1 MHVLTNTHMEAC
13 LRGPMQVPTIPGGF
27 FGVRALHAAQRAW
40 LYGRD
45 SQPGGHLVRVLRALL
60 CFRRFHC
67 MMEVESYWAVM
78 TMMDAALPVG
88 DAADEEMVQ
97 GAW

>member
-1 MHVLTNTHMEAC
+1 M
-13 LRGPMQVPTIPGGF
+13 
-27 FGVRALHAAQRAW
+27 
-40 LYGRD
+40 
-45 SQPGGHLVRVLRALL
+45 RVLRALL